1 MKRANATNLFRKSGV
16 AQWRDLRLT
25 SMKKRN
31 RRLFPHGT
39 FACAG
44 SETADHSCHQGPVGP
59 TAKRQSSPAGLGIDC
74 NIPVSSSSHAGC
86 PHTLRGPCG
95 YPISN
100 LFLDR
105 GFALG

>member
-31 RRLFPHGT
+31 RRLFPYGT

-44 SETADHSCHQGPVGP
+44 SETADPSCHQGPVGP
-59 TAKRQSSPAGLGIDC
+59 TAKRYPARQGWVSIATYPSL
-74 NIPVSSSSHAGC
+74 PVLTQAV
-86 PHTLRGPCG
+86 R
-95 YPISN
+95 I
-100 LFLDR
+100 R
-105 GFALG
+105 